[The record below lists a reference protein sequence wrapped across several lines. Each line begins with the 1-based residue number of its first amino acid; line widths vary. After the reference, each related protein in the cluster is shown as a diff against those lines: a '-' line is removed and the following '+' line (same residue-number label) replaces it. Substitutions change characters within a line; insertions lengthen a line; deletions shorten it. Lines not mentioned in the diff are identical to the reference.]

1 MTDLIGDTQKFNAS
15 LYDQNVRIEAIT
27 QLDDIRKTKE
37 SLKVEVVEMK
47 QIIQEKQASDSKRID
62 SLSKEVTALR
72 SSLEQVKDASLTDA
86 MTGAYNRKTFESRMK
101 WVVKRSGIVWSP
113 ISLMILSPLRGR
125 GVCDSPAGNQS
136 QEGIEPG

>member
-27 QLDDIRKTKE
+27 QLDDIRKIKE

-86 MTGAYNRKTFESRMK
+86 MTGAYNRKTFETRMK

-113 ISLMILSPLRGR
+113 ISLMILSPVTGVRRLRFSCRESISGR
-125 GVCDSPAGNQS
+125 H
-136 QEGIEPG
+136 